1 MASGTEVSGCPESSE
16 VESRPPSLVSA
27 AVPYL
32 ISACIVRLAYRGRAA
47 AHHIDRHRSPGRGLQ
62 GHQLCCGCPPVAND
76 SELLLPG
83 QRVRTAERRMRGAQ
97 APRRVVTQAIF
108 KKAQKAIKAAPQKAQ
123 SAVKGAQSQ
132 AKKVQ
137 RQAPAPLKKAQGAA
151 KKAQKKAP
159 SPIKKAQSA
168 LKSGTKRTK
177 GWFGGAG
184 GAQDLD
190 KWYGARP
197 AEHLPPRPG

>member
-1 MASGTEVSGCPESSE
+1 MAS
-16 VESRPPSLVSA
+16 
-27 AVPYL
+27 
-32 ISACIVRLAYRGRAA
+32 
-47 AHHIDRHRSPGRGLQ
+47 
-62 GHQLCCGCPPVAND
+62 D

-83 QRVRTAERRMRGAQ
+83 QRVRTPERRVRRAQ